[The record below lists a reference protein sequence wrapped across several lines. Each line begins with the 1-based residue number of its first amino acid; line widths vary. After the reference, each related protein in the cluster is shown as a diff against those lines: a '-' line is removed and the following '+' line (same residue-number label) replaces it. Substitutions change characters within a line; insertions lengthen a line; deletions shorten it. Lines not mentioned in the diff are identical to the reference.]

1 MIAPA
6 SSRPARMKWCAF
18 RRVGAAHDDCVW
30 TTSGEGPLGWR
41 SSQTCRLGQFST
53 HARFMSLG
61 NIRSARRFH
70 RGASSQGDRGSGCGD
85 SGSGCSDA
93 RLCAC
98 SCSSRPLAGSPRGRC
113 LLLLNPVLHC
123 VVMCAWQHGGNSA
136 FCSRRPRKINSAA
149 PFCAVETDQVLRLY
163 TPNAANSRC
172 LVGARGLL
180 NVRAGRVSH
189 GTMMM
194 MN

>member
-1 MIAPA
+1 MQFFRTGARATRTLSSSIRTGRNSDMIAPA
-6 SSRPARMKWCAF
+6 SSRPARMKWRAF

-61 NIRSARRFH
+61 NMRSARSFH

-113 LLLLNPVLHC
+113 LLLLNPVLHDGELLGRASAVLKSQGPENWSRGRPGINPVLHC
-123 VVMCAWQHGGNSA
+123 AVMCAW
-136 FCSRRPRKINSAA
+136 
-149 PFCAVETDQVLRLY
+149 
-163 TPNAANSRC
+163 
-172 LVGARGLL
+172 
-180 NVRAGRVSH
+180 
-189 GTMMM
+189 
-194 MN
+194 